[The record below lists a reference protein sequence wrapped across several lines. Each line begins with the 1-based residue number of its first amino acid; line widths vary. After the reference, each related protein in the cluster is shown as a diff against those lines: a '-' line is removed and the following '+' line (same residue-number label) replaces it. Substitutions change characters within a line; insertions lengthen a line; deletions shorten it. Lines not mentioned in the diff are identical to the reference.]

1 MYLLP
6 IEKRDQTIWSLW
18 QWKNMKKDLILKA
31 SSLYRVLKINSKLF
45 NILGIKSGLIN
56 KKVKLQ
62 MYLGVLNIWNPFFKN
77 IWLTL
82 KAWCWLS
89 LMLIHGLLHCILM
102 YWRKKSM
109 NNMKRDIEESISR
122 YKFSQEIIWK
132 SQLLQESMISYIL
145 LLICQI
151 CGPVMT

>member
-1 MYLLP
+1 
-6 IEKRDQTIWSLW
+6 
-18 QWKNMKKDLILKA
+18 
-31 SSLYRVLKINSKLF
+31 
-45 NILGIKSGLIN
+45 
-56 KKVKLQ
+56 
-62 MYLGVLNIWNPFFKN
+62 
-77 IWLTL
+77 
-82 KAWCWLS
+82 
-89 LMLIHGLLHCILM
+89 
-102 YWRKKSM
+102 M